1 MRDRRFTTVT
11 DRRVEGRAPAKL
23 NLFLEVL
30 GRRPDGYHELATVFH
45 EIDLCD
51 ALAVEL
57 LPSGARDELV
67 LSGLPIDGPSEA
79 NLALR
84 AAAAWRRRAPAC
96 PPVRIE
102 LAKVIPP
109 GSGTGGGSS
118 DAAFV
123 LAALQRLMRRPPAVE
138 ELQPAA
144 KELGADVPFF
154 LRGGTAL
161 GRGRGD
167 ELTPLPFTRELH
179 FVVAFPSFSLST
191 TAVYAHVDLIAPR
204 ADVNSFTQGMSETG
218 GEVPIAAC
226 FNRLEAAAGRVEPR
240 STSLLSRLRAET
252 RTPWFITGSGS
263 ALFTIAADAQAAARI
278 AEGVTR
284 GAGVDM
290 KVVRSFARNR
300 GPISG

>member
-1 MRDRRFTTVT
+1 MSDRRFRTVT
-11 DRRVEGRAPAKL
+11 DRRVEGLAPAKL

-51 ALAVEL
+51 ELAVET
-57 LPSGARDELV
+57 LPAGGRDELR
-67 LSGLPIDGPSEA
+67 LSGLPIDGPPEA

-84 AAAAWRRRAPAC
+84 AAASFRRRAPDC
-96 PPVRIE
+96 PPVRID
-102 LAKVIPP
+102 LKKVVPP

-123 LAALQRLMRRPPAVE
+123 LGALQRLTRRPLAGP
-138 ELQPAA
+138 ELQSAA
-144 KELGADVPFF
+144 KELGADVAFF
-154 LRGGTAL
+154 LNGGTAI

-167 ELTPLPFTRELH
+167 EITPLTLRRTLF
-179 FVVAFPSFSLST
+179 FVLAFPFFSLST
-191 TAVYAHVDLIAPR
+191 TTVYAHVDLIAPR
-204 ADVNSFTQGMSETG
+204 ADVSSFAQEMCETG

-226 FNRLEAAAGRVEPR
+226 FNRLEAAAGRVDSR
-240 STSLLSRLRAET
+240 STSLLSRLRATT
-252 RTPWFITGSGS
+252 RAPWSLTGSGS

-284 GAGVDM
+284 GLGLDLR
-290 KVVRSFARNR
+290 VVRSFARQSFDR
-300 GPISG
+300 